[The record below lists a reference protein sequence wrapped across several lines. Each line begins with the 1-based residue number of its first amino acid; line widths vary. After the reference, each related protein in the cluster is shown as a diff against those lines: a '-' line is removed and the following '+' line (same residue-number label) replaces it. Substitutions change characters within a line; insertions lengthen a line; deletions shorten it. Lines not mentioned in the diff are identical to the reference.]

1 MIKKIW
7 NSRLFYILLLSGG
20 LMLAQSCNTSK
31 KCGCG
36 ADLNRVNLP
45 RRHR

>member
-1 MIKKIW
+1 MIQRIW
-7 NSRLFYILLLSGG
+7 NCRPLYILLLVAG
-20 LMLAQSCNTSK
+20 LLLAQSCSTTK

-45 RRHR
+45 RRYR